1 MYVGPTCRFNRQIQ
15 FWPNNKITVFQ
26 RLVFADEYL
35 ITSSGGS
42 PSPHRSWSQKEEN
55 PPYSDIWAEMCF
67 RKHHFKQ

>member
-42 PSPHRSWSQKEEN
+42 PSPIVHGPKKKKTHH
-55 PPYSDIWAEMCF
+55 IWAEMCF
-67 RKHHFKQ
+67 RKHHFKH